1 VEDSTWIKAFK
12 QTYSVQT
19 LISISYAGEVDMPA
33 TSFTL
38 ICELPRPVELHSFSG
53 EVARAVFLAMLDDV
67 TPGLAQEFH
76 ETQYL
81 APYSVTPF
89 LSPGGEVLSHYLP
102 EGRVEFRVSML
113 SEKASEAV
121 RRYAENGFG
130 KVVIYG
136 VQARI
141 MGVRMRTFR
150 RRSDMMPARFAVW
163 FRTPTAFRSRLGKYV
178 VCPDPYHLMKN
189 LAKIYKKYEDP
200 TIPYRRYRE
209 WVREGGIML
218 ENQHVRGIHR
228 VPDHHGWWRG
238 FTGRAVY
245 SMPEKVYDSRM
256 AKLTAA
262 LLEYSEFT
270 NVGKHRTAGYG
281 FVSCRPL
288 AMRKEGGRRRPLYK
302 TNQYLSN
309 YPKSLMI

>member
-12 QTYSVQT
+12 QTYGVQT

-33 TSFTL
+33 TSFTF
-38 ICELPRPVELHSFSG
+38 ICELPRPVELRSFSG
-53 EVARAVFLAMLDDV
+53 EVARAVFLSMLDD
-67 TPGLAQEFH
+67 TMPGLAKEFH
-76 ETQYL
+76 EALYL
-81 APYSVTPF
+81 APYSVSPF
-89 LSPGGEVLSHYLP
+89 LSPGGKALLYYLP
-102 EGRVEFRVSML
+102 QGRVEFRVSTL
-113 SEKASEAV
+113 SEKASDVV

-130 KVVIYG
+130 EVTIYDVKTRVI
-136 VQARI
+136 
-141 MGVRMRTFR
+141 GVRMRTFR
-150 RRSDMMPARFAVW
+150 RSGVVPMRFTVW
-163 FRTPTAFRSRLGKYV
+163 FRTPTAFRSKTGKYV
-178 VCPDPYHLMKN
+178 IYPDPYHFLKN

-200 TIPYRRYRE
+200 TIPYHRYRE

-218 ENQHVRGIHR
+218 ESQHVRCIYR

-245 SMPEKVYDSRM
+245 SMPETVYDSRM
-256 AKLTAA
+256 ARLTAA

-288 AMRKEGGRRRPLYK
+288 AVRKKGGRRRPLYK
-302 TNQYLSN
+302 TNQSLST
-309 YPKSLMI
+309 YSKSLVI